1 MPTGEGNRTGP
12 AERRVRDWRP
22 GSIGAAGAGAGAGGD
37 VVEDPAATLLRSG
50 TAAPWRL
57 RPVPDQVGLMSRED
71 AMVALDEP
79 DIEPCQVC
87 RPDTGLTRG

>member
-1 MPTGEGNRTGP
+1 
-12 AERRVRDWRP
+12 
-22 GSIGAAGAGAGAGGD
+22 
-37 VVEDPAATLLRSG
+37 
-50 TAAPWRL
+50 
-57 RPVPDQVGLMSRED
+57 MSRED